1 MSMTRARSFDG
12 PVHAI
17 IDPTASPTSWWN
29 RIAWRRIE
37 IAAPKSPGLVQCIRL
52 DYLKPSLPFFSA
64 RKIMNIQNDPGS
76 WALEKF
82 GVGQPVPRTEDPKLV
97 RGQGRY
103 SDDLNLPRQAYAAI
117 VRSSHAHGVLRGIDT
132 AAALSMP
139 GVLAV
144 HTGADL
150 QAAGYGGLKCMPP
163 LKNRDGTPMKKP
175 PRPAL
180 AVDRVRFVGDPV
192 ACVIAQTAI
201 EAKEAAEAVIL
212 DIEPLPAVTRAGE
225 AIKPGAP
232 QLFDDVP
239 NNVALDYHYGDAEKV
254 KAAFA
259 AAAHVTRLS
268 LINNRLVVNAMEPR
282 AAIASYDPGS
292 ERFTFHAGCQGV
304 FGLRGQLAEILNIP
318 PARLR
323 VLTGHVGGSFG
334 MKAQAYPE
342 YVCLLHATRLIG
354 RPVKWT
360 DERSSSFLS
369 DSHGRDHEKVAELAL
384 DADGRFLAIRLTGTG
399 NMGAYLGAVAP
410 LPPTINAVKNMVS
423 VYRTPLI
430 EVSTQ
435 CVFTNTSMV
444 TAYRGAGRPEGN
456 YFMERVIDNAAREM
470 GIDRL
475 ELRRRNQI
483 TPGELPY
490 AAASDQ
496 TYDSGD
502 FPAVFKHAL
511 ELADWKGFSRRKRDS
526 VKRGRLRGIAVGSY
540 LEVTAPPNKEMGG
553 IRFEVDGTVTFIT
566 GTLDY
571 GQGHATPF
579 AQILSSRLGVPFDR
593 IRLLQG
599 DSDELII
606 GGGTGG
612 SRSAAASS
620 MAMVEAIAKVVE
632 QGKRVACQLLE
643 AAVQDIE
650 FAKGRFIIAGTDRSI
665 GVMELAQQLRGKPN
679 LPEGTPTSLDV
690 KLAGEAAPSAF
701 PNGCH
706 VAEVEID
713 PDTGVI
719 EVVKYTSA
727 NDFGTVINPMLVE
740 GQMHGGLVQGIGQAL
755 MENTVYDQDGQ
766 PITGS
771 YMDYAMPRA
780 SDVPSFV
787 TAHHPVPAK
796 TNPLGIKGCG
806 EAGCAGALVS
816 VMNAVVD
823 ALSPYGIRHID
834 MPATPER
841 VWQAIR
847 RAQSAPAS

>member
-1 MSMTRARSFDG
+1 M
-12 PVHAI
+12 
-17 IDPTASPTSWWN
+17 N
-29 RIAWRRIE
+29 
-37 IAAPKSPGLVQCIRL
+37 VQ
-52 DYLKPSLPFFSA
+52 D
-64 RKIMNIQNDPGS
+64 DPGS

-103 SDDLNLPRQAYAAI
+103 SDDLILPGQAYAVI
-117 VRSSHAHGVLRGIDT
+117 VRSSHAHGVLKGIDT
-132 AAALSMP
+132 AAALAMP

-144 HTGADL
+144 YTGADL
-150 QAAGYGGLKCMPP
+150 QAAGYGGLKCVPP

-175 PRPAL
+175 ARPSL
-180 AVDRVRFVGDPV
+180 AVDKVRFVGDPV

-201 EAKEAAEAVIL
+201 QAKEAAEAVVL
-212 DIEPLPAVTRAGE
+212 DIEPLPAVTRASE
-225 AIKPGAP
+225 AVKPGAP
-232 QLFDDVP
+232 QLFDDVA
-239 NNVALDYHYGDAEKV
+239 NNIALDYHYGDAEKV

-259 AAAHVTRLS
+259 NAAHVTRLE
-268 LINNRLVVNAMEPR
+268 LLNNRLVVNAMEPR
-282 AAIASYDPGS
+282 AAIASYDPRS
-292 ERFTFHAGCQGV
+292 ERFTFHVGCQGV
-304 FGLRGQLAEILNIP
+304 FGLRGQLAEILNVP
-318 PARLR
+318 PGKLR
-323 VLTGHVGGSFG
+323 VLTGNVGGSFG

-342 YVCLLHATRLIG
+342 YVCLLHGARLLG

-456 YFMERVIDNAAREM
+456 YFMERLIDNAAREM

-475 ELRRRNQI
+475 ELRRRNQLK
-483 TPGELPY
+483 PKELPY

-511 ELADWKGFSRRKRDS
+511 ELADWKGFPKRKRES
-526 VKRGRLRGIAVGSY
+526 KRHGKLRGIAVGSY

-553 IRFEVDGTVTFIT
+553 IRFEADGTVTFIT

-579 AQILSSRLGVPFDR
+579 AQILSSRLGVPFER

-620 MAMVEAIAKVVE
+620 MAMVEAVAKVVE
-632 QGKRVACQLLE
+632 QGKQIASQLLE
-643 AAVQDIE
+643 AAVSDIE
-650 FAKGRFIIAGTDRSI
+650 FAKGRFTIAGTDRSI
-665 GVMELAQQLRGKPN
+665 GVMELAEKLRSKVN

-690 KLAGEAAPSAF
+690 KLASELVPSAF

-719 EVVKYTSA
+719 EVVKYASA

-755 MENTVYDQDGQ
+755 MERTVYDQDGQ

-816 VMNAVVD
+816 VMNAIVD
-823 ALSPYGIRHID
+823 ALSEYGIRHID

-841 VWQAIR
+841 VWQAIKS
-847 RAQSAPAS
+847 AQAAQPSQSAPAS